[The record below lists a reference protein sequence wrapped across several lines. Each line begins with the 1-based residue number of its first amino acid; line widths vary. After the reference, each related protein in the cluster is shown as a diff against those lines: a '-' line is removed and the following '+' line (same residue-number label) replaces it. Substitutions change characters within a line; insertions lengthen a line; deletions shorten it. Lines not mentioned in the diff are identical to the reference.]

1 MIEIDNIYNMDC
13 IEGMKL
19 MANGSVDA
27 VIADLPYGVLN
38 RSNKAVHWDR
48 QIPLEALWEQY
59 RRITKPG
66 SPVIL
71 FAQGIFSAR
80 LMLSQPRMWRYNLVW
95 RKDRVTG
102 HLNANRMP
110 LRQHEDIIVFYDRQ
124 PLYHPQMTPCPPER
138 RNHGRRKTDGFT
150 NRCYGEMKL
159 GYPEG
164 FRDTSD
170 IYEAEVLYMTP
181 KKKKIKRKQWIG
193 LVFIAPWLIG
203 LIGLQVYPF
212 VASLFYSFTEYNIMS
227 SPKWIGLAN
236 YVKLFTADNE
246 FWYSVKV
253 TLIYTIFTVPGKL
266 TVALI
271 VALVMNKN
279 MKGINFIRTI
289 YYIPS
294 LIGGSIGIAILW
306 KLMFQEEGII
316 NSLLKAIHLPTLHWL
331 GDPKTAL
338 PTIILLQLWTF
349 GSSFVMFLA
358 ALKNVPVDLYEAAD
372 IDGASSWKKFVKI
385 TLPQISSIIFFNIIM
400 QTITALQSFT
410 SSLVITNGGPLKST
424 YVLGMKLY
432 TEAFSFYKMGY
443 ACAISWVIFI
453 MIMIV
458 TMILFRFSSMM
469 VYYEDGNDF

>member
-1 MIEIDNIYNMDC
+1 
-13 IEGMKL
+13 
-19 MANGSVDA
+19 
-27 VIADLPYGVLN
+27 
-38 RSNKAVHWDR
+38 
-48 QIPLEALWEQY
+48 
-59 RRITKPG
+59 
-66 SPVIL
+66 
-71 FAQGIFSAR
+71 
-80 LMLSQPRMWRYNLVW
+80 
-95 RKDRVTG
+95 
-102 HLNANRMP
+102 
-110 LRQHEDIIVFYDRQ
+110 
-124 PLYHPQMTPCPPER
+124 
-138 RNHGRRKTDGFT
+138 
-150 NRCYGEMKL
+150 
-159 GYPEG
+159 
-164 FRDTSD
+164 
-170 IYEAEVLYMTP
+170 MTP
-181 KKKKIKRKQWIG
+181 KKKKLKKKQWIG

-203 LIGLQVYPF
+203 LIGLQIYPF

-246 FWYSVKV
+246 FWNSLKV

-316 NSLLKAIHLPTLHWL
+316 NSLLRAIHLPTLHWL

-358 ALKNVPVDLYEAAD
+358 ALKNVPADLYEAAD
-372 IDGASSWKKFVKI
+372 IDGASSFKKFFKI

-410 SSLVITNGGPLKST
+410 SSLVITHGGPLKST

-432 TEAFSFYKMGY
+432 TEAFSYYKMGY

-469 VYYEDGNDF
+469 VYYEDGNEF

>member
-1 MIEIDNIYNMDC
+1 
-13 IEGMKL
+13 
-19 MANGSVDA
+19 
-27 VIADLPYGVLN
+27 
-38 RSNKAVHWDR
+38 
-48 QIPLEALWEQY
+48 
-59 RRITKPG
+59 
-66 SPVIL
+66 
-71 FAQGIFSAR
+71 
-80 LMLSQPRMWRYNLVW
+80 
-95 RKDRVTG
+95 
-102 HLNANRMP
+102 
-110 LRQHEDIIVFYDRQ
+110 
-124 PLYHPQMTPCPPER
+124 
-138 RNHGRRKTDGFT
+138 
-150 NRCYGEMKL
+150 
-159 GYPEG
+159 
-164 FRDTSD
+164 
-170 IYEAEVLYMTP
+170 MTP

-316 NSLLKAIHLPTLHWL
+316 NSLLKAIHLPTLHWW

-358 ALKNVPVDLYEAAD
+358 ALKNVPADLY
-372 IDGASSWKKFVKI
+372 GSSGYRWSERWKKFVKI

-410 SSLVITNGGPLKST
+410 NSLVITNGGPLKST

-469 VYYEDGNDF
+469 VYYEDGNDFLGGT

>member
-1 MIEIDNIYNMDC
+1 MLPSFL
-13 IEGMKL
+13 GM
-19 MANGSVDA
+19 
-27 VIADLPYGVLN
+27 
-38 RSNKAVHWDR
+38 
-48 QIPLEALWEQY
+48 
-59 RRITKPG
+59 
-66 SPVIL
+66 
-71 FAQGIFSAR
+71 
-80 LMLSQPRMWRYNLVW
+80 
-95 RKDRVTG
+95 
-102 HLNANRMP
+102 
-110 LRQHEDIIVFYDRQ
+110 IVFSFL
-124 PLYHPQMTPCPPER
+124 PIIISIAIS
-138 RNHGRRKTDGFT
+138 FT
-150 NRCYGEMKL
+150 NWNGLDKLSYKTLASNFVFLDNYKQILGTSEFWKVLGHTCY
-159 GYPEG
+159 Y
-164 FRDTSD
+164 
-170 IYEAEVLYMTP
+170 IVLYIPMV
-181 KKKKIKRKQWIG
+181 
-193 LVFIAPWLIG
+193 L
-203 LIGLQVYPF
+203 
-212 VASLFYSFTEYNIMS
+212 IMS
-227 SPKWIGLAN
+227 L
-236 YVKLFTADNE
+236 
-246 FWYSVKV
+246 
-253 TLIYTIFTVPGKL
+253 LIASIL
-266 TVALI
+266 
-271 VALVMNKN
+271 NKN

-358 ALKNVPVDLYEAAD
+358 ALKNVPADLYEAAD